1 MSKFKLDKVVDDIAK
16 YQKSETKKKK
26 DISITSLENAL
37 SIALMK
43 LVARDGG
50 KPKK

>member
-16 YQKSETKKKK
+16 YQKSETKKK